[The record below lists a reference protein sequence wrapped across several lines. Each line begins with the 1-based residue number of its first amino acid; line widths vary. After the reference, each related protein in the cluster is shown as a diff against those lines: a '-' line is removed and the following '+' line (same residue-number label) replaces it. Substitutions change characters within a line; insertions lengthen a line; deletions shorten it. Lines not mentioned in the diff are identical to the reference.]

1 MIRSFSYAYSL
12 ELNSFRPGL
21 TSFQD
26 SGGKMADIPRHNII
40 PWPLIMCRVSIMPI
54 TTGFSLLRLPLQLD
68 DDNVHQ
74 GQGLRVVLCQD
85 SGFKMATP
93 ARHNSN
99 RSCYCSIK
107 VTEPSSSSLN
117 PPQTISIF
125 SQVLTIRNIFS
136 RKSLSFTQLQVHNAL
151 HIFTITS

>member
-1 MIRSFSYAYSL
+1 M
-12 ELNSFRPGL
+12 G
-21 TSFQD
+21 
-26 SGGKMADIPRHNII
+26 
-40 PWPLIMCRVSIMPI
+40 
-54 TTGFSLLRLPLQLD
+54 SLLRLPLQLD
-68 DDNVHQ
+68 DDNAHQ

-85 SGFKMATP
+85 SGVKMATP

-117 PPQTISIF
+117 PSQTISIF

-136 RKSLSFTQLQVHNAL
+136 RKSLSFTQLQVPNAL